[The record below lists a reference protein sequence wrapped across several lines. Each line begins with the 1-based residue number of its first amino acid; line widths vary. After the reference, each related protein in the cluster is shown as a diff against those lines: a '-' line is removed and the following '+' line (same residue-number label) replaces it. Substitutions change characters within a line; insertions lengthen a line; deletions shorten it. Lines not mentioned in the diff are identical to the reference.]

1 MVNHALLQLPYVSLG
16 FGALKSEFWLGLDKI
31 QRPTSESNNM
41 LRLDFE
47 DFEENTALLP
57 SITRLM
63 SRVRNDK
70 YRLICDSY
78 SGITIFFLFIVT
90 REESVN

>member
-1 MVNHALLQLPYVSLG
+1 MVNHTLLQLPYVYLG
-16 FGALKSEFWLGLDKI
+16 FGALKSEFWLGLEKI

-47 DFEENTALLP
+47 D
-57 SITRLM
+57 
-63 SRVRNDK
+63 
-70 YRLICDSY
+70 YRLIRDSY
-78 SGITIFFLFIVT
+78 SGITIFFLFIIT

>member
-1 MVNHALLQLPYVSLG
+1 MVNHALLQLPYVPLG
-16 FGALKSEFWLGLDKI
+16 FGDLKCEFWLGLDKI

-47 DFEENTALLP
+47 DFEENTLLP

-70 YRLICDSY
+70 YRLIRDSY

>member
-16 FGALKSEFWLGLDKI
+16 FGDLKSEFWLGLDKI

-47 DFEENTALLP
+47 DFEENTLLP

-70 YRLICDSY
+70 YRLIRDSY

>member
-1 MVNHALLQLPYVSLG
+1 MIPIQMVNHALLQLPYVSLG
-16 FGALKSEFWLGLDKI
+16 FGDLKSEFWLGLDKI

-47 DFEENTALLP
+47 D
-57 SITRLM
+57 
-63 SRVRNDK
+63 
-70 YRLICDSY
+70 YRLIRDSY
-78 SGITIFFLFIVT
+78 SGITIFFLFIIT